1 MGTVKINKP
10 TSDFMDALRGVS
22 ALVVAVVHA
31 FQIFIIPYCGYWTYP
46 HLLTSLVATYAIVAF
61 FIVSGFMIHLSV
73 QRHRTNGE
81 FNSYGFARARILR
94 IYPPLIVAILITIV
108 VYLVISGFAL
118 HGAES
123 YRLGGELNVVRE
135 SATLEWSAIPSTFF
149 LLYGAVPDASPPLNM
164 DGPLWTLGYEWWFY
178 ILAFLTARLLNGI
191 NWRTIVPLAFVVLM
205 LLYGRNIMFLQFLL
219 IWASGFALGFFYAR
233 GLIFARRARSLIFLL
248 AAVLLV
254 VAIFVGRSKLGSLIL
269 TPHYSETSNWIMAI
283 TGMIFTL
290 GIGLMITRIDA
301 SDMRLPQLLT
311 GTASFSYTIY
321 VVHFPLLLLSYS
333 LLHPLIHGK
342 SWMVAALA
350 AIGATILIACIAERL
365 SRIVE
370 NRALLSRGFD
380 DAVRVIPALGR
391 HVLSRRLRK
400 Y

>member
-1 MGTVKINKP
+1 
-10 TSDFMDALRGVS
+10 MDVLRGVS

-73 QRHRTNGE
+73 RRHRANGG

-118 HGAES
+118 HGSES

-149 LLYGAVPDASPPLNM
+149 LLYGAVPEAPPPLNM
-164 DGPLWTLGYEWWFY
+164 DGALWTLGYEWWFY

-191 NWRTIVPLAFVVLM
+191 NWRTIVPLVLVVLM
-205 LLYGRNIMFLQFLL
+205 LIYGRNIMFLQFLL

-233 GLIFARRARSLIFLL
+233 GLIFAKRAGGLIFLL

-254 VAIFVGRSKLGSLIL
+254 VAVFVGRLNLGSLIL
-269 TPHYSETSNWIMAI
+269 TPLYSEASNWIMTI

-290 GIGLMITRIDA
+290 GIGLIIRRIDA
-301 SDMRLPQLLT
+301 SDICLPRLLT

-321 VVHFPLLLLSYS
+321 VIHYPLLLLSYS
-333 LLHPLIHGK
+333 LLHPLTHGK

-350 AIGATILIACIAERL
+350 AFGATVVITFLAERL

-380 DAVRVIPALGR
+380 GSVRVISALGG
-391 HVLSRRLRK
+391 HVLSRKLRK